1 MTITSIDIREW
12 ESIAPSSHPAL
23 RNQYLPDSLAVR
35 QQLDVLRGKIN
46 ITELRN
52 GIAIE
57 TTSFIGRVR
66 ISDFVITV
74 RPKITSETIVD
85 LVKYAYNLRNIRAFD
100 RIEHA
105 TTYTVFQDLL
115 IYQLILEAKELVNRG
130 LHRQYQRATDS
141 LASPRGRIDIQR
153 IVKNGNVVDGRI
165 PCIYFPR
172 TTDMIFNQIVLSG
185 LQFASSLTDDLELR
199 ATARRLAAMFE
210 EIATPVRL
218 TAQVLKSALRE
229 VSRLTKSYEPA
240 FMLIALLLEGKGISL
255 SEEGTDSLPIP
266 GFLFDMNHLWEAAL
280 SRFLRE
286 NLEGYEVRD
295 QHPLRN
301 MLAYSP
307 NFNPQ
312 RRSPPT
318 PRPDFVIFESGQVV
332 TMADAKY
339 RDIWSNGLPPAML
352 YQLSVY
358 ALSQGFSGSSVILY
372 PTLDNAAVTEV
383 IEIKNTQ
390 YVGTTA
396 SVILHPVNVIKLSQL
411 IRSIGLQ
418 GRREAQSYA
427 RDCVF
432 PLNHQQSIQT

>member
-1 MTITSIDIREW
+1 MTIIDIREW

-23 RNQYLPDSLAVR
+23 RNQYFPDSPTVR

-57 TTSFIGRVR
+57 TTSFVGRVR
-66 ISDFVITV
+66 IGDFIITV
-74 RPKITSETIVD
+74 RPKIASETIVD
-85 LVKYAYNLRNIRAFD
+85 LVKYAYNLRNIRSFD
-100 RIEHA
+100 VVEHA

-130 LHRQYQRATDS
+130 LHRQYQREMDS

-172 TTDMIFNQIVLSG
+172 TTDMIFNQIILSG

-199 ATARRLAAMFE
+199 ATARRMAALFE
-210 EIATPVRL
+210 DMATPVWL

-240 FMLIALLLEGKGISL
+240 FLLIALLLEGKGISL
-255 SEEGTDSLPIP
+255 SEEDADSSPIP
-266 GFLFDMNHLWEAAL
+266 GFLFDMNHLWETVL
-280 SRFLRE
+280 SRFLSE
-286 NLEGYEVRD
+286 NLEKYEVRD

-301 MLAYSP
+301 LLTYSP

-312 RRSPPT
+312 RRYSPT
-318 PRPDFVIFESGQVV
+318 PRPDFVIFESGKVV

-352 YQLSVY
+352 YQLAIY

-396 SVILHPVNVIKLSQL
+396 SVALRPVNVIKLSQV
-411 IRSIGLQ
+411 IRSSGLQ
-418 GRREAQSYA
+418 GKREAQSFA
-427 RDCVF
+427 RNCVF
-432 PLNHQQSIQT
+432 PLHPQRIQS